1 MGTQGTQASRILI
14 VDDDPFVLESILWV
28 LKPAGYDV
36 VKAGSPEEALAF
48 LNEGRFG
55 LVLLDYSMPK
65 MRGDELAAV
74 IKERSPGLPIIMLT
88 AYAEMMECSLTP
100 ITGIEQVL
108 CKPFLAGDLRQAVA
122 RYLLPPR

>member
-36 VKAGSPEEALAF
+36 VKAGSAEQALTV

-65 MRGDELAAV
+65 MRGDELATL
-74 IKERSPGLPIIMLT
+74 IKERQPGIPIIMLT

-108 CKPFLAGDLRQAVA
+108 CKPFLAGDLRQTVA